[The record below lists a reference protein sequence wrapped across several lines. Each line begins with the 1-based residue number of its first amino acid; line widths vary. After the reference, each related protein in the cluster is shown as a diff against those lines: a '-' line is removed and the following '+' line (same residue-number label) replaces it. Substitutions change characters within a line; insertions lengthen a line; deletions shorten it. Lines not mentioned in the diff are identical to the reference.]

1 MKRIFAVKA
10 YVDSV
15 YQRFLTTDRVLAKN
29 REEAEKKVIDYWKG
43 NDETIIVKIWSVID
57 LGDFDKGEI
66 ILP

>member
-1 MKRIFAVKA
+1 MNRIFAVKV

-15 YQRFLTTDRVLAKN
+15 YQQFLTTDRVLAKN

-66 ILP
+66 ILL